1 MVWLFDRKAS
11 LLQKKCTP
19 TRGRSFLEAIREGRE
34 SDRRENMRVVVI
46 GAGIIGSSVAYEV
59 AKAGAQ
65 VTVLEAGRIAGGAS
79 AVSFAWT
86 NATGKRPQSYFAL
99 NVAGMRAHLDLSREF
114 GNAPWF
120 KQSGSL
126 EWYSKEEDWPAQH
139 ENAEQMQAWGYGVE
153 WISKSRLAELE
164 PEIDLSAIKNSP
176 VVYYPEEGWV
186 DPVLYSAW
194 LLRAARERWDAAVH
208 LFAGVKSVDIRNGIA
223 KAVRTVDGA
232 VHEADAI
239 INCTG
244 SWADRPLDGVPAV
257 PMASNI
263 GVLGFTFP
271 VASTLQRQFHM
282 DDLDVRPDGAGRL
295 MAHKIS
301 VDSLVSEV
309 RELDPKGEE
318 AGLLI
323 EAVKKVLPLVQASDL
338 ESIRTTVRPIPS
350 DRLTCSG
357 WIPGVSG
364 YYMAVTHS
372 GVTIAPYLGRA
383 IADEVV
389 RGRVHEGLAEFRP
402 DRFMTAKNGVGQR
415 S

>member
-1 MVWLFDRKAS
+1 
-11 LLQKKCTP
+11 
-19 TRGRSFLEAIREGRE
+19 
-34 SDRRENMRVVVI
+34 MRVVVI

-114 GNAPWF
+114 GSAPWF

-126 EWYSKEEDWPAQH
+126 EWYSKAEDWPAQQ
-139 ENAEQMQAWGYGVE
+139 ENAAQMQEWGYGAE

-164 PEIDLSAIKNSP
+164 PEIDLSAVRDSP

-194 LLRAARERWDAAVH
+194 LLRAAKERWDVSVQP
-208 LFAGVKSVDIRNGIA
+208 FAQVKSVDVQNGVA
-223 KAVRTVDGA
+223 KSVRTADGIIHA
-232 VHEADAI
+232 ADAI

-244 SWADRPLDGVPAV
+244 SWVDRPLDGVPPV

-295 MAHKIS
+295 MIHKIS
-301 VDSLVSEV
+301 VDALVSEI
-309 RELDPKGEE
+309 RALDPKGEE

-323 EAVKKVLPLVQASDL
+323 EAVRTVLPLVQTGDL
-338 ESIRTTVRPIPS
+338 ESIRVTARPIPS

-357 WIPGVSG
+357 WIPGVGG
-364 YYMAVTHS
+364 YYVAVTHS
-372 GVTIAPYLGRA
+372 GVTIAPYLGKA

-389 RGRVHEGLAEFRP
+389 RGRVHDSLAEFRP
-402 DRFMTAKNGVGQR
+402 DRFLAAKNGVGQR

>member
-1 MVWLFDRKAS
+1 
-11 LLQKKCTP
+11 
-19 TRGRSFLEAIREGRE
+19 
-34 SDRRENMRVVVI
+34 MRVVVI

-126 EWYSKEEDWPAQH
+126 EWYSKEEDWPAQQ
-139 ENAEQMQAWGYGVE
+139 ENAAQMQEWGYGAE

-164 PEIDLSAIKNSP
+164 PEIDLAAIRDSP

-194 LLRAARERWDAAVH
+194 LLRTARERWDVSVH
-208 LFAGVKSVDIRNGIA
+208 PFTRVNTVDVRNGVA
-223 KAVRTVDGA
+223 KAVRTADGV
-232 VHEADAI
+232 VHDADAI

-244 SWADRPLDGVPAV
+244 SWADRALDGVLAV

-295 MAHKIS
+295 MIHKIS

-309 RELDPKGEE
+309 SELDPKGDE
-318 AGLLI
+318 ANLLI
-323 EAVKKVLPLVQASDL
+323 EAVRKVLPLVQAGDL
-338 ESIRTTVRPIPS
+338 ESVRTTVRPIPS

-357 WIPGVSG
+357 WMPDVSG
-364 YYMAVTHS
+364 YYVAVTHS
-372 GVTIAPYLGRA
+372 GATIAPYLGKA

-389 RGRVHEGLAEFRP
+389 RGRVHEDLAEFRP
-402 DRFMTAKNGVGQR
+402 DRFLAARNGMGQR
-415 S
+415 A